1 MTMEL
6 AFRYLARRRW
16 SVVSVA
22 ELRRWVM
29 KQPASA
35 SVFIDEDG
43 LTLVC
48 EENESYLEVGG
59 DAEPDHD

>member
-1 MTMEL
+1 M
-6 AFRYLARRRW
+6 
-16 SVVSVA
+16 VSVA
-22 ELRRWVM
+22 ELRRWAM
-29 KQPASA
+29 EQPASA

-59 DAEPDHD
+59 DAEPTDD

>member
-1 MTMEL
+1 M
-6 AFRYLARRRW
+6 
-16 SVVSVA
+16 VSVA